1 MGTDGWGGSGGSG
14 GVGGRGGIGTGD
26 GGPIVVDTTVV
37 DEALGRAE
45 RAGERSTDAAHGLQ
59 RLPVVGVVTGADA
72 VLDALGDLGR
82 QWLTHLE
89 DATAQARA
97 TAEALRTARTQY
109 VVAELEAE
117 RASRTMLAQTLERAM
132 GGTP

>member
-1 MGTDGWGGSGGSG
+1 MDST
-14 GVGGRGGIGTGD
+14 IGTG
-26 GGPIVVDTTVV
+26 GPHGTSGPPIVVDTGAV

-45 RAGERSTDAAHGLQ
+45 RAGECTVEAADGLQ

-72 VLDALGDLGR
+72 TLDALGDLGR
-82 QWLTHLE
+82 QWLARLD

-97 TAEALRTARTQY
+97 TAEALRTARSQY
-109 VVAELEAE
+109 VLTELEAE
-117 RASRTMLAQTLERAM
+117 RASRSMLAQTLERAM